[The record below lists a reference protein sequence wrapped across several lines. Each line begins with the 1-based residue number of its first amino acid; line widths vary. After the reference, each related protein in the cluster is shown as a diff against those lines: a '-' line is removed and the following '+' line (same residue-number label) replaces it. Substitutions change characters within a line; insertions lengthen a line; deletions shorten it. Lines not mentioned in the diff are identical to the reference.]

1 MRKAYARSL
10 ITLCA
15 ATSLLVLI
23 TTPALCAPPGDP
35 TGEWTGTFK
44 HENKQYEIRVRV
56 GRPRQNPDNEWQRQA
71 VADAVVSIN
80 PPLPESWEIPSKW
93 SGVGLFGEQREWF
106 GFKKDFKR
114 ASFDEARISVGIH
127 PKGEFLA
134 NGELN
139 FYIINRNR
147 TPLTFNVEYEKR

>member
-1 MRKAYARSL
+1 VRKAYARSL
-10 ITLCA
+10 FTLCA

-56 GRPRQNPDNEWQRQA
+56 GRPRQNPDNGWHRQP

-80 PPLPESWEIPSKW
+80 PPLPESWEIPSRC
-93 SGVGLFGEQREWF
+93 SGVGLFNEERTCF
-106 GFKKDFKR
+106 GFNKDFKGAI
-114 ASFDEARISVGIH
+114 ASFNGPKISVRIR
-127 PKGEFLA
+127 PTGEFLA
-134 NGELN
+134 KGELV
-139 FYIINRNR
+139 FGLANRSA
-147 TPLTFNVEYEKR
+147 TSFNVEYEKR